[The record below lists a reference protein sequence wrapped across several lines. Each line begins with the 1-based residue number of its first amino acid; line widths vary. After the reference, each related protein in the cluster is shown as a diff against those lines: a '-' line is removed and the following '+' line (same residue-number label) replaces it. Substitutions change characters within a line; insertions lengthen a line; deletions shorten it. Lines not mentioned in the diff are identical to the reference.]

1 MTTDFIPRH
10 IGPNANET
18 AAMLQSLGASSLE
31 EFIEK
36 AVPAK
41 IRSKRALNLPEALS
55 EREALSAIK
64 KIAAQNQIFTS
75 MIGMGYYGTI
85 TPKVILRNVLENPGW
100 YTAYTPYQAEV
111 SQGRLEALLNFQQ
124 VVIDFTGL
132 EIANASL
139 LDEATAAAEALAM
152 AKRVAKSTATDRTG

>member
-64 KIAAQNQIFTS
+64 KIA
-75 MIGMGYYGTI
+75 
-85 TPKVILRNVLENPGW
+85 P
-100 YTAYTPYQAEV
+100 
-111 SQGRLEALLNFQQ
+111 QQ
-124 VVIDFTGL
+124 VRLPTANSMETASSNSPVSGFVGSSDDAMITDAEIQEIDC
-132 EIANASL
+132 
-139 LDEATAAAEALAM
+139 
-152 AKRVAKSTATDRTG
+152 R